1 MRRSYSVLAFAIVTA
16 VATLLG
22 FSLAAADTP
31 AAKNDAKLPAKL
43 DFNRDVQ
50 PILSDKC
57 YFCHGPDPKQRKAKL
72 RLDTQE
78 SAYKLNSDK
87 EAAVVPGKPDK
98 SLLVARIT
106 SKDPDE
112 LMPPAE
118 SHRSLSAREIQIL
131 TKWIEQGAPY
141 AKHWSFIPPVRPE
154 MLAVKN
160 EKWVRNP
167 IDRLV
172 LAKLEA
178 EGLAPSPEAPRETLI
193 RRVSLDLTGL
203 PPTPQEVASFVGDES
218 PDAAAFEKVA
228 DRLLASPAFGER
240 MAWDWLDAAR
250 YADSN
255 GYQGDGERTMWPWRD
270 WVIKA
275 FNENMPY
282 DRFTV
287 WQVAGDLLPEAADPK
302 TTLEQKLATGF
313 NRNHPINGEGGRI
326 AEENR
331 VEYIFD
337 QVETTA
343 TTWLGLTFNCTRC
356 HDHKFDALTK
366 RDYYGMFAFF
376 NQTPVTGAG
385 GDPQTA
391 PRIELLTDEQR
402 ARLAKFDAKLAEQ
415 GKEVDAIELS
425 LFPRPEGKKITESE
439 RFKKLPSNVQAVL
452 KSLSAGRS
460 KTKLQEIEKEFAKS
474 EPEYLKKIK
483 TLRETREKRD
493 AVNSAAPRVMVMEDM
508 PKPRKTTMYD
518 VGLYDKPGE
527 EVTASIPAAL
537 GKLADDAPKNRL
549 SLAKWL
555 VAPENPLTA
564 RVTVNRFWQS
574 IFGVGL
580 VKTPNDFG
588 VQGERPINP
597 ELLDYLA
604 VDFRES
610 GWDVKKLI
618 RQIVTSS
625 TYKQSSKITPA
636 LLERDPENRLLARGP
651 RFRMPSWML
660 RDQALAVSGLYVSK
674 VGGAPVKPY
683 QPAGIWEETSF
694 GNKKYVQDHG
704 ESLYRRSLYTFWR
717 RIAAPTMFFDAA
729 GRQVCTVKQS
739 RTNSPLHALTTM
751 NDVQF
756 VEAARAL
763 AERVLTTAGP
773 SADER
778 IDAAYRF
785 VLARK
790 AMPEERKV
798 LAAGIERLKKE
809 FAADPEAAK
818 KFLAVGESKRN
829 DKLDPIE
836 HAAYAAMCSAILNLD
851 EALTKE

>member
-1 MRRSYSVLAFAIVTA
+1 MRRRICLLAALVVVA
-16 VATLLG
+16 ATLLR
-22 FSLAAADTP
+22 FPRADAETP
-31 AAKNDAKLPAKL
+31 AAKLDAKLPAKV

-78 SAYKLNSDK
+78 GAYKVHDD

-98 SLLVARIT
+98 SLLIARIT

-118 SHRSLSAREIQIL
+118 SHRTLTPRDIQVL

-154 MLAVKN
+154 IPAVKD
-160 EKWVRNP
+160 EKWARNP

-172 LAKLEA
+172 LVKIEA
-178 EGLAPSPEAPRETLI
+178 EGLTPSPAAPKATLI

-203 PPTPQEVASFVGDES
+203 PPTPPDVDAFVADKS
-218 PDAAAFEKVA
+218 PDAYEKVV

-287 WQVAGDLLPEAADPK
+287 WQVAGDLLPAAADAK
-302 TTLEQKLATGF
+302 IALEQKLATGF

-385 GDPQTA
+385 GDPQSA
-391 PRIELLTDEQR
+391 PRIDLLTDDQR
-402 ARLAKFDAKLAEQ
+402 AKIAEFDVKLAEQ
-415 GKEVDAIELS
+415 GNEVTAMEAA
-425 LFPRPEGKKITESE
+425 LFPPMNGKSTTENE
-439 RFKKLPSNVQAVL
+439 RFKKLPTSVQQTL
-452 KSLSAGRS
+452 KISPAARS
-460 KTKLQEIEKEFAKS
+460 KTKLQEIEKEFEKS
-474 EPEYLKKIK
+474 EPAYFKQLK

-493 AVNSAAPRVMVMEDM
+493 AVNASAPRVMVMEDM
-508 PKPRKTTMYD
+508 PKLRKTTMYD

-527 EVTASIPAAL
+527 EVTAAVPAAI

-555 VAPENPLTA
+555 VAPQNPLMA
-564 RVTVNRFWQS
+564 RVTVNRFWQNY
-574 IFGVGL
+574 FGIGL
-580 VKTPNDFG
+580 VKTPEDFG
-588 VQGERPINP
+588 VQGERPKNP
-597 ELLDYLA
+597 ELLDWLA

-610 GWDVKKLI
+610 GWDVKRLC
-618 RQIVTSS
+618 RQIVTSN
-625 TYKQSSKITPA
+625 TYRQSSKITPA
-636 LLERDPENRLLARGP
+636 LLEHDPENRLLARGP
-651 RFRMPSWML
+651 RFRMPAWML

-674 VGGAPVKPY
+674 VGGAPVNPY
-683 QPAGIWEETSF
+683 QPSGIWEETSF

-717 RIAAPTMFFDAA
+717 RIAAPTMFFDSST
-729 GRQVCTVKQS
+729 RQVCTVKQG

-763 AERVLTTAGP
+763 AERVLTSAGP
-773 SADER
+773 SPEER
-778 IDAAYRF
+778 IDAACRF

-790 AMPEERKV
+790 ATAEEYKV
-798 LAAGIERLKKE
+798 LAAGIERLTKE
-809 FAADPEAAK
+809 FSADPAAAK

-829 DKLDPIE
+829 EKLDPIE
-836 HAAYAAMCSAILNLD
+836 HAAYTAFCSAILNLD